1 MPFRRNAHTSLLSIH
16 LTEQK
21 REEGKKKKQ
30 TKKSTTKF
38 ERYLTKSFNEDND
51 LKSQFYKSS
60 FGKSNTSGQLLDV
73 LFILHR
79 LINTYNI
86 FKDSRPTSSSS
97 AFIYLPEN

>member
-1 MPFRRNAHTSLLSIH
+1 MPFSRNAHTSLLSIH

-21 REEGKKKKQ
+21 REEGKKQ
-30 TKKSTTKF
+30 TKKSTSKF

-51 LKSQFYKSS
+51 FKSQFCKSS
-60 FGKSNTSGQLLDV
+60 FGKSNTCGQLLDV

-79 LINTYNI
+79 LINICNI

-97 AFIYLPEN
+97 AFIYLPKN